1 MESSPIRN
9 LEEPSAAPVK
19 SVSVHRAF
27 VYSAGI
33 PGLGEFYAGRR
44 IRGLVTGILF
54 FAAVIW
60 FSASLFI
67 VAAGLMDRFMAGLQG
82 TISAQQPDLP
92 LFALGT
98 SFGTMY
104 IMWLWAIISAVDT
117 AVKYRRKYGLEAQA
131 GVAWAVALAW
141 ICPGAGNVYAGSR
154 RYGYMLFCANLLA
167 FVALVPAYLQLFNG
181 LLQIVNSSNFSPNNP
196 YPIIALIH
204 GLMVRLGFSFGK
216 LYQAAVRYIAIAGT
230 ISDLSQGQ
238 RKEDRRWTERSM
250 PYGAALLGL
259 GWLSPGSGQILQKRY
274 AWGWSILAL
283 YICSRCLTGFLLGH
297 DLITVRFAD
306 SLEWISI
313 GIQWGAMLEAVLRM
327 RKNGIED

>member
-1 MESSPIRN
+1 MDSSPIPN
-9 LEEPSAAPVK
+9 FEKSSATPVK

-27 VYSAGI
+27 VYSAGL
-33 PGLGEFYAGRR
+33 PGLGEFYAGSR
-44 IRGLVTGILF
+44 IRGLATGMLF

-60 FSASLFI
+60 FCTTFFT
-67 VAAGLMDRFMAGLQG
+67 VAVGLLDRFMAGFQG
-82 TISAQQPDLP
+82 TMSAQWSDLP
-92 LFALGT
+92 LFALGA

-117 AVKYRRKYGLEAQA
+117 AVQYRREYGLEAQS

-167 FVALVPAYLQLFNG
+167 FLALVPAYLQLFSG

-216 LYQAAVRYIAIAGT
+216 LYQAGVRYIAIAGT
-230 ISDLSQGQ
+230 ISDLSQKHRQ
-238 RKEDRRWTERSM
+238 QDRRWTVRSI

-259 GWLSPGSGQILQKRY
+259 GWLAPGSGQILQKRY

-283 YICSRCLTGFLLGH
+283 YIGSRCLTGVLLGN
-297 DLITVRFAD
+297 DLITVRFAE
-306 SLEWISI
+306 SLAWVSI
-313 GIQWGAMLEAVLRM
+313 IIQWSAMLEAVLRM
-327 RKNGIED
+327 RRKQDN